1 MPATCNRCSLVARA
15 FFSKLHVTVRIFAV
29 FIVITIDIAGT
40 QTKWNENKDQFWIPK
55 LMMPEGAFILGFL
68 SIEG

>member
-1 MPATCNRCSLVARA
+1 M
-15 FFSKLHVTVRIFAV
+15 RIFAV